1 MNRQLIKML
10 KGLAT
15 AMVVASILFAFL
27 ISGVRI
33 LGFDVFGVLTGSME
47 PAYPVGSL
55 IYVKPVDAS
64 ELRVNDVITFSVTPG
79 VIATHRIVE
88 VVPDENN
95 PLVVRYRTKG
105 DANNDVD
112 AALVSAGNIV
122 GKVMFCIPAL
132 GQVASYIQE
141 PPGLYVAI
149 LVCVLMIAF
158 VFFTDSLDEKQ
169 RKSRKKKKGGFDWA
183 NIVNP
188 VSEAILGRPLIRRKR
203 VRKKPQEDS
212 FRADDRRPRTQQAPR
227 AQQARQEADAQPYYP
242 QQAAYPH
249 QGGNPQYPQQGR
261 YPQQPY
267 QRPAQQPY
275 YPQQPYQRP
284 AQQPY
289 YPQQGQYPQQPYQR
303 AAQQTQRAA
312 QQPYYPQQGQYPQQP
327 YQRAAQQPYQPQQTQ
342 RPAQQPYYP
351 QQGQY
356 PQQPYQRAA
365 QQPYQPQQAQ
375 RPAQQPQQPAAQH
388 RRQAQQPERK
398 GQ

>member
-10 KGLAT
+10 KGLST
-15 AMVVASILFAFL
+15 VMVVLSILFAFL

-122 GKVMFCIPAL
+122 GKVMFCVPVL
-132 GQVASYIQE
+132 GQMASYIQE

-149 LVCVLMIAF
+149 LVCGLMIAF

-169 RKSRKKKKGGFDWA
+169 KKHRKKSAKKNGFDWA
-183 NIVNP
+183 PIVNP
-188 VSEAILGRPLIRRKR
+188 ISELILGRPLIRRKR
-203 VRKKPQEDS
+203 VRRKTQEEEDS
-212 FRADDRRPRTQQAPR
+212 LQAAPRAPRTQQTPQAPR
-227 AQQARQEADAQPYYP
+227 SQQGAPAYDPRYAQPQVRPGYGYPNQQQYGGYAVQPNQGQRHDPAYGQQGYAQQQ
-242 QQAAYPH
+242 
-249 QGGNPQYPQQGR
+249 R
-261 YPQQPY
+261 YG
-267 QRPAQQPY
+267 
-275 YPQQPYQRP
+275 
-284 AQQPY
+284 QQPY
-289 YPQQGQYPQQPYQR
+289 YPQQGQRSAQPQYQQQYQQPQYQQQYQRGQRPAQPQYQQQYQQGQRPAQQQYQQQYQQYQRPVQQPY
-303 AAQQTQRAA
+303 
-312 QQPYYPQQGQYPQQP
+312 QQPYYPQQ
-327 YQRAAQQPYQPQQTQ
+327 T
-342 RPAQQPYYP
+342 
-351 QQGQY
+351 
-356 PQQPYQRAA
+356 
-365 QQPYQPQQAQ
+365 Q

-388 RRQAQQPERK
+388 RRQAQQPERN